1 MKNNYARLMKME
13 ASILVKIGS
22 NENKFIY
29 ALHRALHPDNLTAP
43 PHLKITEKITDSI
56 KQLTY
61 TVKISTR
68 LTPKNFDSLRGTIDE
83 ILMLTEMLEKLF
95 DNT

>member
-1 MKNNYARLMKME
+1 ME

-22 NENKFIY
+22 NDSNFIC
-29 ALHRALHPDNLTAP
+29 ALNRALHPDNLTTP
-43 PHLKITEKITDSI
+43 PHLKITEKILDST
-56 KQLTY
+56 KQSTY
-61 TVKISTR
+61 TMKISTR